1 MSVLNYEKN
10 DKKLLVVSEQKQ
22 KFKINLTA
30 TNINTKEKYTMD
42 PR

>member
-1 MSVLNYEKN
+1 MSVLKYEKN

-22 KFKINLTA
+22 KLKINLIA